1 MRKITNEE
9 LGRPTAGEFAAMEKM
24 PVTVVLDNVRS
35 LQNVGAFF
43 RTGDAFAVEH
53 IALCGITAV
62 PPNRD
67 IHKTA
72 LGAELTVPWSY
83 YETTEACIDRLHADG
98 YEVLAV
104 EQVEGAVMLDA
115 FRAAPGVKYAL
126 VFGNEVMGVGQAA
139 VDRCDGAVEIPQ
151 AGTKHSINVAVSG
164 GVVLWSFF
172 CRAGTLTEP
181 GEWPA
186 DGRFQ
191 INLALRPACAIF
203 APIYRD
209 YSKSSFSKGRFGR
222 DCRYG
227 IGVFAP

>member
-83 YETTEACIDRLHADG
+83 
-98 YEVLAV
+98 
-104 EQVEGAVMLDA
+104 
-115 FRAAPGVKYAL
+115 
-126 VFGNEVMGVGQAA
+126 
-139 VDRCDGAVEIPQ
+139 
-151 AGTKHSINVAVSG
+151 S
-164 GVVLWSFF
+164 
-172 CRAGTLTEP
+172 GTLTGP

-186 DGRFQ
+186 DGRVQ

-203 APIYRD
+203 APIYR
-209 YSKSSFSKGRFGR
+209 R
-222 DCRYG
+222 
-227 IGVFAP
+227 